1 MSRVLSPFPEWLS
14 LGGQTARPV
23 QTDADILRARQQMVC
38 EQLQAPS
45 RGITDP
51 QVLKAME
58 KVPRHEFTPE
68 NVRAE
73 AYDDTALSIG
83 HGQTISQPF
92 IVAFMTAQL
101 QPQPEDRVLEVGTGS
116 GYQAAVLA
124 ELVREVCTIEIVNP
138 LAKRARADLQR
149 LGYSNVQVQSGDGH
163 SGWPNPESFDAIIV
177 TCAPDHVPPPLIAQ
191 LKEGGRMV
199 IPVGPLHHQQIYLLQ
214 KTNGE
219 MTQQALIPVRFVPL
233 TRNKIESGQP
243 E

>member
-1 MSRVLSPFPEWLS
+1 MSRVLSPFPDWLD
-14 LGGQTARPV
+14 LGGRTARP
-23 QTDADILRARQQMVC
+23 TPSDADILRARQQMVC
-38 EQLQAPS
+38 EQLQTS
-45 RGITDP
+45 GRDITDP
-51 QVLKAME
+51 CVLAAME

-101 QPQPEDRVLEVGTGS
+101 QPQPEDRVLEIGTGS

-138 LAKRARADLQR
+138 LAERARADLQR
-149 LGYSNVQVQSGDGH
+149 LGYNNVQVQSGDGH

-177 TCAPDHVPPPLIAQ
+177 TCAPDHVPTPLIAQ

-233 TRNKIESGQP
+233 TRNKIESEQP

>member
-1 MSRVLSPFPEWLS
+1 MSRVLSPFRKWLS
-14 LGGQTARPV
+14 LGGQTARSV
-23 QTDADILRARQQMVC
+23 QTDADMLRARQQMVS
-38 EQLQAPS
+38 EQLQAS
-45 RGITDP
+45 GRDITDP
-51 QVLKAME
+51 CVLAAME

-101 QPQPEDRVLEVGTGS
+101 QPQPEDRVLEIGSGS

-138 LAKRARADLQR
+138 LAERARADLQR
-149 LGYSNVQVQSGDGH
+149 LGYNNVRVQSGDGH

-199 IPVGPLHHQQIYLLQ
+199 IPVGPLHHQRIYLLQ

-233 TRNKIESGQP
+233 TRNKVKSE
-243 E
+243 

>member
-1 MSRVLSPFPEWLS
+1 MSRVPSPFPDWLD
-14 LGGQTARPV
+14 LGGRTARPA
-23 QTDADILRARQQMVC
+23 QSDADILRARQQMVS
-38 EQLQAPS
+38 EQLQAS
-45 RGITDP
+45 GRDITDP
-51 QVLKAME
+51 CILAAME
-58 KVPRHEFTPE
+58 KVPRHEFTPK

-101 QPQPEDRVLEVGTGS
+101 QPQPEDRVLEIGTGS

-124 ELVREVCTIEIVNP
+124 KLVREVCTIEIVNP
-138 LAKRARADLQR
+138 LAERARADLQR
-149 LGYSNVQVQSGDGH
+149 LGYNNVQVQSGDGH

-233 TRNKIESGQP
+233 TRNKIESEQP

>member
-1 MSRVLSPFPEWLS
+1 MSRVLSPFPDWLD
-14 LGGQTARPV
+14 LGGRTARLTPS
-23 QTDADILRARQQMVC
+23 DADILRARQQMVS
-38 EQLQAPS
+38 EQLQVSA

-101 QPQPEDRVLEVGTGS
+101 QPKPEDRVLEIGTGS

-138 LAKRARADLQR
+138 LAERARADLQR
-149 LGYSNVQVQSGDGH
+149 LGYNNVQVQSGDGH

-219 MTQQALIPVRFVPL
+219 LSRQAILPVRFVPL
-233 TRNKIESGQP
+233 TRNKVKSE
-243 E
+243 

>member
-1 MSRVLSPFPEWLS
+1 MSRVLSPFSDWLD
-14 LGGQTARPV
+14 LGGRTARP
-23 QTDADILRARQQMVC
+23 TPSDADILRARQQMVS
-38 EQLQAPS
+38 EQLQAPG

-58 KVPRHEFTPE
+58 KIPRHEFTPE

-101 QPQPEDRVLEVGTGS
+101 QPQPEDRVLEIGTGS

-138 LAKRARADLQR
+138 LAERARADLQR
-149 LGYSNVQVQSGDGH
+149 LGYNNVQVLSGDGH

-199 IPVGPLHHQQIYLLQ
+199 IPVGPLHHQKIYLLQ

-219 MTQQALIPVRFVPL
+219 MTQQALISVRFVPL

>member
-1 MSRVLSPFPEWLS
+1 MSRVLSPFPDWLD
-14 LGGQTARPV
+14 LGGGTVRPT
-23 QTDADILRARQQMVC
+23 QSDSDILRARQQMVC

-45 RGITDP
+45 RDIIDP
-51 QVLKAME
+51 RVLAAME

-138 LAKRARADLQR
+138 LAERARADLQR
-149 LGYSNVQVQSGDGH
+149 LGYNNVQVLSGDGH
-163 SGWPNPESFDAIIV
+163 SGWPNPGSFDAIIV

-219 MTQQALIPVRFVPL
+219 MLQQSLIPVRFVPF
-233 TRNKIESGQP
+233 TRNKIES
-243 E
+243 

>member
-1 MSRVLSPFPEWLS
+1 MSRVLSPFPDWLD
-14 LGGQTARPV
+14 LGGRTARPT
-23 QTDADILRARQQMVC
+23 QSDADILRARQQMVS
-38 EQLQAPS
+38 EQLQAPG

-58 KVPRHEFTPE
+58 KIPRHEFTPE

-101 QPQPEDRVLEVGTGS
+101 QPQPEDRVLEIGTGS

-138 LAKRARADLQR
+138 LAERARADLQR
-149 LGYSNVQVQSGDGH
+149 LGYNNVQVLSGDGH
-163 SGWPNPESFDAIIV
+163 SGWPNPGSFDAIIV

-219 MTQQALIPVRFVPL
+219 MTQQALISVRFVPL

>member
-1 MSRVLSPFPEWLS
+1 MSRVLSPFPDWLD
-14 LGGQTARPV
+14 LGGRTARP
-23 QTDADILRARQQMVC
+23 TPSDADILRVRQQMVC
-38 EQLQAPS
+38 KQLQAS
-45 RGITDP
+45 GRGITDP

-101 QPQPEDRVLEVGTGS
+101 QPQPEDRVLEIGTGS

-138 LAKRARADLQR
+138 LAERARADLQR
-149 LGYSNVQVQSGDGH
+149 LGYNNVQVQSGDGH

-177 TCAPDHVPPPLIAQ
+177 TCAPDHVPAPLIAQ

-219 MTQQALIPVRFVPL
+219 MNQQALIPVRFVPL
-233 TRNKIESGQP
+233 TRNEIKSE
-243 E
+243 